1 MKNKEIEEPTPEQ
14 VKKITP
20 MIESFEKVTKKRVG
34 IQVFPGTMESLRRL
48 RAEIEIETGKRLSMD
63 GVIQRLVECGKTM
76 LKVKEINIAE
86 ENVRDFKLAN
96 DILNLTDDDWKV
108 TKEKG

>member
-1 MKNKEIEEPTPEQ
+1 MKQKE
-14 VKKITP
+14 
-20 MIESFEKVTKKRVG
+20 TKKRVG
-34 IQVFPGTMESLRRL
+34 IQVFPETMESLRRL

-76 LKVKEINIAE
+76 LKVKEIKIAE

-96 DILNLTDDDWKV
+96 DILNLTADDWKA
-108 TKEKG
+108 TKEKCNG